1 MSFKL
6 MLDLEFYNKKK
17 KQSINLSHLYY
28 EAAARPDTGL
38 RAPLVLLEG
47 KLFYSD
53 FFLRVG
59 RRILPIPERSL
70 GRLWKLKRKL

>member
-28 EAAARPDTGL
+28 EAAARPDSEVSFVT
-38 RAPLVLLEG
+38 
-47 KLFYSD
+47 FS
-53 FFLRVG
+53 RVVSSVFN
-59 RRILPIPERSL
+59 IHP
-70 GRLWKLKRKL
+70 